1 MITYNT
7 FIQRFK
13 DFADNHYFIRSF
25 SHGAPEDV
33 DLEKFNE
40 YPLMHVIYTG
50 ASYEDTTKT
59 LSFEVYIFDL
69 PSHYE
74 NKQDRQKEVV
84 SDAEQCAEDVIAD
97 IVNGGNIFVHEED
110 YTVQTAR
117 VTPLQEE
124 SSNVLAGVLL
134 EVDIQIPY
142 ERDACN
148 APIDGVS
155 PEGGEIVYAR
165 RGVLRVRTLDSGTD
179 VLSVRT
185 IVVPNGSLTDDGGG
199 QVTLDFTSVTSLSEL
214 DDVNLDEP
222 LDREALVYDEATQ
235 SWINGGPAKID
246 IPVYNASASVT
257 ITRGMVVA
265 FLGTVSGDRIGV
277 VAFSALSANDPRTL
291 VGVAYE
297 TINPRAQGHVRSYGT
312 IYLLNTL
319 AYPLGTILYAS
330 TTAGELT
337 ATPPSAPDHRIAIGV
352 VTRQHVNT
360 GRIFVRTY
368 TPAYRIS
375 DLSDVN
381 TASVTSG
388 EALVFDGSKWRASK
402 VLIPASGTPPPGGWP
417 PNVIYQSSTGELT
430 NEDAFSYNEST
441 NTLAVENITGTT
453 VTGTGVVK
461 GSNTFGQRYATQA
474 ATNRALADTASLTV
488 ERYFTVTAEGN
499 GESFNIQSNTPS
511 AGNKIVRKIWYKDE
525 AFEATDVDTWTLLHT
540 FADDTAYAS
549 TATKWQEYLDGQTYG
564 TPPFTLALS
573 WEDIPALAGIID
585 GYTADLEVAFA
596 PALLDI
602 NYTGNC
608 IRVRRASDNT
618 EQDIGFDGA
627 DLDTAAITTF
637 CTGTDCFIKTWY
649 DQSGNGNDGTQ
660 STTASQPKI
669 YDSSTGVLL
678 DNAVPALTF
687 DGTDDHLTFPLT
699 HANNTFYTVFMV
711 RKSSDGTA
719 VSLSSATSATLWADI
734 SETSNSNVLSNNF
747 ATDGAAFGIFYK
759 NGVQA
764 FSSSTTRTQYKAAMY
779 DGNQILLTILGNGT
793 QTSTTSTSM
802 FLGRYQA
809 SGYSYAG
816 TVQCL
821 LVYQSATANKS
832 TDRAAI
838 ETALNDYFNVY

>member
-142 ERDACN
+142 DRDACN

-165 RGVLRVRTLDSGTD
+165 RGVLRVRTVDSGTD

-199 QVTLDFTSVTSLSEL
+199 QVTLDFTSVTSLAEL

-222 LDREALVYDEATQ
+222 LDREALVYDEATL

-246 IPVYNASASVT
+246 FPVSNFS
-257 ITRGMVVA
+257 GDPLP
-265 FLGTVSGDRIGV
+265 LGTIVGFNGQVSGDRMRV
-277 VAFSALSANDPRTL
+277 VAFSALSTTEPSTL
-291 VGVAYE
+291 VGVTSE
-297 TINPRAQGHVRSYGT
+297 TIPGRGNGHVRSYGT
-312 IYLLNTL
+312 IYGLNTL
-319 AYPLGTILYAS
+319 AYPVGTILYAS
-330 TTAGELT
+330 TTAGQFT
-337 ATPPSAPDHRIAIGV
+337 STPPISPNHRIAIAV

-368 TPAYRIS
+368 TPAYRLK
-375 DLSDVN
+375 DMSDVN
-381 TASVTSG
+381 AASPSAG
-388 EALVFDGSKWRASK
+388 QALVW
-402 VLIPASGTPPPGGWP
+402 SGTRWQPLAVAALPIPSPPPGGFLG
-417 PNVIYQSSTGELT
+417 NVFYQDSAGELT
-430 NEDAFSYNEST
+430 QEDAFRYTAST
-441 NTLAVENITGTT
+441 NTLAVDNITGTT
-453 VTGTGVVK
+453 VTGSGVVK

-474 ATNRALADTASLTV
+474 ATNRALANTASITV

-511 AGNKIVRKIWYKDE
+511 AGNKIVRKIWYKAE
-525 AFEATDVDTWTLLHT
+525 AFEDTDVNTWTLLHT
-540 FADDTAYAS
+540 FAADTTYAN

-564 TPPFTLALS
+564 KPPFTLAIS
-573 WEDIPALAGIID
+573 WEQQPLALLD
-585 GYTADLEVAFA
+585 SYTADIASGYGL
-596 PALLDI
+596 ALLFSSH
-602 NYTGNC
+602 TGSA

-618 EQDIGFDGA
+618 EQDIGFNGV
-627 DLDTAAITTF
+627 DLDTAALTTF
-637 CTGTDCFIKTWY
+637 CTGTDGFVRTWY
-649 DQSGNGNDGTQ
+649 DQSASAANLTQ
-660 STTASQPKI
+660 TVSADQFKI

-678 DNAVPALTF
+678 ENLLPSFHRNASSSGFFNSSQTFSPAVTKRTIF
-687 DGTDDHLTFPLT
+687 AVTKQGGGRGEIASGANSWIINTGVF
-699 HANNTFYTVFMV
+699 ANNTGNVYN
-711 RKSSDGTA
+711 GTA
-719 VSLSSATSATLWADI
+719 YVSTAAVTGQTITTGLFDSTGDEKVWVNGGNLATGAGGNNTMSSVTLVA
-734 SETSNSNVLSNNF
+734 
-747 ATDGAAFGIFYK
+747 GASS
-759 NGVQA
+759 GV
-764 FSSSTTRTQYKAAMY
+764 RCVERM
-779 DGNQILLTILGNGT
+779 
-793 QTSTTSTSM
+793 
-802 FLGRYQA
+802 
-809 SGYSYAG
+809 
-816 TVQCL
+816 QCL
-821 LVYQSATANKS
+821 LIYKADKQ
-832 TDRAAI
+832 TDRTAI
-838 ETALNDYFNVY
+838 ESALNDYFNVY